1 MRAEVI
7 IAAFFGTIAFS
18 ILYSVPSR
26 YLLSCGFI
34 GAMGWIVYSLLMP
47 LLGTTASI
55 FFATVAISLISRKM
69 AVIRKAPEIIFL
81 ISGIFPLVPGA
92 GIYWTA
98 YYLVSDQMSL
108 ALASGS
114 GAFKTCLA
122 MVLGIAVIHELPQW
136 IFSGRRIGG
145 KAK

>member
-1 MRAEVI
+1 MPPLKYAWKESTTPTPV
-7 IAAFFGTIAFS
+7 AMQMKTNVA
-18 ILYSVPSR
+18 SR
-26 YLLSCGFI
+26 
-34 GAMGWIVYSLLMP
+34 SL
-47 LLGTTASI
+47 T
-55 FFATVAISLISRKM
+55 
-69 AVIRKAPEIIFL
+69 APEIIFL